1 MKRTLL
7 SILTLMV
14 AIAGFAQV
22 SDPVI
27 MTINGKPVTRS
38 EFEYSYNKNNS
49 EGVVD
54 KKDLEAYVPL
64 FVNFKL
70 KVAAAEDARYDTLTA
85 VKNDLRSYRQQIVMP
100 TITDTA
106 FIEQQARL
114 TYQNTA
120 DRFAGQDMLTASHI
134 LVMMRQ
140 DATDAQ
146 QTAAKNRIDSIYQ
159 ALLGGADFAELAKKC
174 SDDTGSAQRGG
185 SLGQFGKGMMIP
197 DFENAAYQL
206 QPGEMSAPFKST
218 VGWHIIKLEDRH
230 PFESYEFHHESIL
243 KFLESR
249 GIQQAAANYYVDSI
263 SKLQGITRD
272 EFIDQRFNEII
283 AQDEDTKFLSQ
294 EYYDGTLMYE
304 IVKNEIWDPAA
315 QDEAGQAAY
324 YAKNKKKYAWD
335 APRFKGIV
343 IRAKSEDI
351 LPKAKALIKKVKD
364 DSEWGKMIVGEFNT
378 DSVKVVRI
386 EHGLFQQGDNTNVDI
401 MQFGKEGTVKGTK
414 DYPYVD
420 TYGRVIKKPESYKD
434 VKAQVASDYQN
445 AKEQEWV
452 DQLRKKYTYT
462 VNEDVLQTVNNH

>member
-7 SILTLMV
+7 SVLTSLAAV
-14 AIAGFAQV
+14 AGFAQV
-22 SDPVI
+22 ADPVI

-70 KVAAAEDARYDTLTA
+70 KVAAAEEARYDTLTS

-106 FIEQQARL
+106 FVEEQARL
-114 TYQNTA
+114 TYKNTA

-146 QTAAKNRIDSIYQ
+146 QAAAKTRIDSIYQ
-159 ALLGGADFAELAKKC
+159 ALLAGADFAELAKKC

-197 DFENAAYQL
+197 DFENVAYQL
-206 QPGEMSAPFKST
+206 QPGQMSTPFKST

-230 PFESYEFHHESIL
+230 PFEPYEFHHESIL

-249 GIQQAAANYYVDSI
+249 GIQEAAARHYVDSV
-263 SKLQGITRD
+263 SRQLHITPD
-272 EFIDQRFNEII
+272 EFIDMRFNELT
-283 AQDEDTKFLSQ
+283 AADEDLKNLSQ

-315 QDEAGQAAY
+315 KDEAGQENY
-324 YAKNKKKYAWD
+324 YKKNKKKYAWD

-343 IRAKSEDI
+343 IRAKTENI
-351 LPKAKALIKKVKD
+351 ITNAKALIKKEKD
-364 DSEWGKMIVGEFNT
+364 DSKWGKMIVEAFNT

-386 EHGLFQQGDNTNVDI
+386 EHGIYKEGDSQNVDI
-401 MQFGKEGTVKGTK
+401 LQYGKQGKFTTPK

-420 TYGRVIKKPESYKD
+420 TYGRMLKKPESYLD
-434 VKAQVASDYQN
+434 VKAQVAADYQT

-452 DQLRKKYTYT
+452 DQLRSKYSFT
-462 VNEDVLQTVNNH
+462 VNESVLKTVNNH